1 MDELVN
7 VDVGLVM
14 KIANVS
20 RQEAI
25 ASYYKHNGDLIDSI
39 QELTRKNNP

>member
-1 MDELVN
+1 MDELVK

-20 RQEAI
+20 EQEAI
-25 ASYYKHNGDLIDSI
+25 ASLHKHNGDLVDSI
-39 QELTRKNNP
+39 QEFTRKNNP